1 METNRTTNIP
11 EKEISFVDEIAIRG
25 NNGNTP
31 TRITHN
37 THMLLRIFIFFK
49 NKYTYD
55 KQNEKNS
62 ICSNVE
68 IAIPAL

>member
-1 METNRTTNIP
+1 MP
-11 EKEISFVDEIAIRG
+11 EKKMSFVDEIAIKG
-25 NNGNTP
+25 NKGNIP

-37 THMLLRIFIFFK
+37 AHMLLRVFIFLK